1 MKLEIRYRKII
12 RRLNYVRSLVKM
24 TADLGLGL
32 RILERVS
39 LQNV

>member
-12 RRLNYVRSLVKM
+12 RRLNYVRSSVKM